1 MRTTI
6 SNWAFVILT
15 SMAMV
20 GLCGCSKDDDP
31 APVPNPDSG
40 EVIDPD
46 TPVNDPDGTIQ
57 LAMTFGSES
66 TRIGTYLY
74 LSSSGNLTIAESDI
88 NKNNYSKN
96 YPSGIVSIGTC
107 NGLGNVSTIPLT
119 GWAQSVRAVKGSGYV
134 YYDGY
139 QQRYYR
145 IFINSEITNTE
156 SVSGIYESSELLG
169 YNFKYQQPFKGADI
183 EITPEET
190 SLTFAGD
197 YTGEQAVMFTNTTM
211 IPFTIELEG
220 GNKSGATTWYNDW
233 LRVSNCTDKT
243 EPFLG
248 NSVMIYINNA
258 NTSAE
263 ARSATITITT
273 EYGKTSQIVVT
284 QSGREPYISIDSK
297 YETEHYYG
305 YNEFYRDGG
314 MCSLLTFSTNL
325 PLEKLSVT
333 SDVDWCE
340 AVITENYEYSRSMAD
355 RNAAVRYVGGQ
366 PYKQSSP
373 ASRASDSGISYYRLA
388 LTAQPNAGE
397 DREGTVT
404 LMGEG
409 AESARVCVYQYG
421 ITYTLSDCEVSVSP
435 SSNTFYITTNI
446 PAENL
451 NFTGGANWCRF
462 NNVEQANESVKITLD
477 VDDNNSYDERS
488 CTFKV
493 TSDISAKTA
502 TITVVQAGKHLNIS
516 TSEFW
521 FDRNSG
527 YRTLTVTSS
536 HTISATSSADWL
548 TFSFNGDQMTI
559 RCTAATEDRTANI
572 SFEGFD
578 EQIIVR
584 QSKYAVGDTYSE
596 NGVEGTVGQM
606 DGDKR
611 YVYKVLSSAA
621 WSTETVLIGASDEYD
636 GRNNWAVVTSIPNW
650 QELYPAFALVEELNT
665 DGVTGWYI
673 PAAQECQLKLAGL
686 GNTYYWSSSES
697 TTYQV
702 WYYRGNYTGSS
713 IYYQTYSKSN
723 IRTTVAVH
731 RF

>member
-1 MRTTI
+1 
-6 SNWAFVILT
+6 
-15 SMAMV
+15 MV

-31 APVPNPDSG
+31 TPVPNPDNG
-40 EVIDPD
+40 EVIGPD

-74 LSSSGNLTIAESDI
+74 LSSSGNLTIAASDL
-88 NKNNYSKN
+88 NKNNSSTY
-96 YPSGIVSIGTC
+96 YRSGIVSIGTC

-119 GWAQSVRAVKGSGYV
+119 GWAQSVRAVKGNGYV

-220 GNKSGATTWYNDW
+220 GNKFGATSWRNDW
-233 LRVSNCTDKT
+233 LSVSNCTDKT

-248 NSVMIYINNA
+248 NGVMIYVYSE
-258 NTSAE
+258 NTSTE

-284 QSGREPYISIDSK
+284 QSGSNPYISMDSY
-297 YETEHYYG
+297 YETGYYYG
-305 YNEFYRDGG
+305 YNAFYRNGG
-314 MCSLLTFSTNL
+314 VCDYLTFSSNL

-333 SDVDWCE
+333 SDADWCE
-340 AVITENYEYSRSMAD
+340 AVIDYESGRSMAD
-355 RNAAVRYVGGQ
+355 RNAVVRYVDGQ
-366 PYKQSSP
+366 PYKQSP
-373 ASRASDSGISYYRLA
+373 ASRASDNGISTYRLR
-388 LTAQPNAGE
+388 LTASANTGE
-397 DREGTVT
+397 VRNGTVT

-409 AESARVCVYQYG
+409 AGSVRVCVYQEG
-421 ITYTLSDCEVSVSP
+421 VTYQLDDCEVSVSP
-435 SSNTFYITTNI
+435 SQNSFYITTNI

-451 NFTGGANWCRF
+451 KVTGGADWCRF
-462 NNVEQANESVKITLD
+462 NKVEQATESVKITLD
-477 VDDNNSYDERS
+477 IDDNNSYDERS
-488 CTFKV
+488 CMFKV

-502 TITVVQAGKHLNIS
+502 TITVVQAGKFLSIS
-516 TSEFW
+516 SSEFW
-521 FDRNSG
+521 FDKNNGNTSV
-527 YRTLTVTSS
+527 TVTSS
-536 HTISATSSADWL
+536 HTIQATSSADWL
-548 TFSFNGDQMTI
+548 TFSINGNQMTI
-559 RCTAATEDRTANI
+559 RVTSTTEDRTANI

-578 EQIIVR
+578 EQIIVH
-584 QSKYAVGDTYSE
+584 QSKYAVGDAYSE

-636 GRNNWAVVTSIPNW
+636 GRNNRNVVMSIPNW
-650 QELYPAFALVEELNT
+650 QELYPAFALVEEVNT

-673 PAAQECQLKLAGL
+673 PAARECTLKLAGL
-686 GNTYYWSSSES
+686 SNTYYWSSSEY
-697 TTYQV
+697 TTDRAR
-702 WYYRGNYTGSS
+702 YYHGNYTGSS
-713 IYYQTYSKSN
+713 IYYNADIKSYN
-723 IRTTVAVH
+723 KTTVAVH